1 MLKVSRLADYAV
13 VVLVTLG
20 HGGDVMNTTALSG
33 ETGIPEPTVAK
44 VLKALCQSGVVTSQ
58 RGARGGYR
66 LARPL
71 SAIRVTHVIEAID
84 GPIALTACVDG
95 ETGTCQSEGRCP
107 VRGRWDMVNRAVH
120 HALERITLEHLEMF
134 TPMMPE
140 DTGAEM
146 TAHSAGAELSKGLSC
161 QP

>member
-13 VVLVTLG
+13 VVLVKLG
-20 HGGDVMNTTALSG
+20 HGTAVRNATSLAG
-33 ETGIPEPTVAK
+33 ETGVPEPTVAK
-44 VLKALCQSGVVTSQ
+44 VLKALCQSGLVTSQ

-66 LARPL
+66 LARAL
-71 SAIRVTHVIEAID
+71 SEVRITDVITAID

-95 ETGTCQSEGRCP
+95 ETGGCPSEGRCP

-120 HALERITLEHLEMF
+120 AALERITLEEIEN
-134 TPMMPE
+134 TIPAPPMAVRA
-140 DTGAEM
+140 D
-146 TAHSAGAELSKGLSC
+146 LSRGLSC